1 MYRIIVM
8 HISLCVLLCSSGKVP
23 FIHVGAFLV
32 SELDPIIAF
41 VNARV
46 SAALPS
52 ACHALSVSQQGHL
65 CV

>member
-1 MYRIIVM
+1 M
-8 HISLCVLLCSSGKVP
+8 LFAGKVP

-46 SAALPS
+46 RDDPIKIFVNFGVK
-52 ACHALSVSQQGHL
+52 HPY
-65 CV
+65 